1 MQVVVLGAGLVGRP
15 IALNLA
21 LEKNLAVTAV
31 DVNSESLRKFP
42 AQSNI
47 KTITADLKKASE
59 IRRVVD
65 SADLVINALP
75 GFMGFDA
82 LQEIISAG
90 KNVVDIA
97 FSERNA
103 LELDSLAR
111 EKGVTAIV
119 DCGVAPGMSNLLVG
133 HAHAMLDSTEDVEI
147 LVGGLPRVRTLPYE
161 YKAVFS
167 PIDVIEEYTRPA
179 RLIENG
185 QMVVKPAL
193 SELELV
199 QFPEVGTLEAFNSDG
214 LRSLLYTIPA
224 KNMREKTLRYPGHA
238 EKIKL
243 LRDTGFFKQQPVM
256 VNGSSIRP
264 IDLTAK
270 LLFPIWALNENEED
284 FTIMR
289 ITVEG
294 VKKRVPVRYRWD
306 LFDSYDRET
315 GIHSMARTT
324 GYTAVVTA
332 LIVLEGRFKR
342 AGVFPLEELGKQP
355 ELVTII
361 LKGLAARG
369 VHYRF
374 NEEQIDVI

>member
-31 DVNSESLRKFP
+31 DVNPESLRKFP

-59 IRRVVD
+59 IHRIID

-90 KNVVDIA
+90 KDVVDIA

-294 VKKRVPVRYRWD
+294 VKKGVPARYRWD

-332 LIVLEGRFKR
+332 LIVLEGRFNR

-355 ELVTII
+355 ELVSMI

-374 NEEQIDVI
+374 SEE